1 MVRAAVLLYAALA
14 AGSLPV
20 AWLWDLAGLPPL
32 APVAFPIQFYQ
43 RVIGPVDGRRCPA
56 NPVCSRYA
64 REAIAAHGL
73 LIGSWLTLD
82 RLIHEAGDA
91 RTGRWV
97 MVEGQRRLNDPMVH
111 NDFWLR
117 DARK

>member
-97 MVEGQRRLNDPMVH
+97 MVDGQRRLNDPLVD

-117 DARK
+117 DERG

>member
-1 MVRAAVLLYAALA
+1 MVRAIVLYTVLA
-14 AGSLPV
+14 AMSLPG
-20 AWLWDLAGLPPL
+20 AWLWQIAGLHPGVPAAL
-32 APVAFPIQFYQ
+32 PIQFYQ
-43 RVIGPVDGRRCPA
+43 QVVGRVDGRSCPA

-82 RLIHEAGDA
+82 RLIHEGGDLRAGGWA
-91 RTGRWV
+91 L
-97 MVEGQRRLNDPMVH
+97 VEGRPRLDDPLAR

-117 DARK
+117 Q

>member
-1 MVRAAVLLYAALA
+1 VRATVLLYAALA
-14 AGSLPV
+14 AASLPV

-56 NPVCSRYA
+56 NPVCSAYA
-64 REAIAAHGL
+64 RQAIERHGGL
-73 LIGSWLTLD
+73 VGSWLVID
-82 RLIHEAGDA
+82 RLIHEEGDL
-91 RTGRWV
+91 R
-97 MVEGQRRLNDPMVH
+97 EGERVRVDGARRLNDPLGH

-117 DARK
+117 DERG

>member
-1 MVRAAVLLYAALA
+1 MRAVVLYTTLA
-14 AGSLPV
+14 AMSLPV
-20 AWLWDLAGLPPL
+20 AWLWEVGGVAPCVPSALP
-32 APVAFPIQFYQ
+32 IRFYQ
-43 RVIGPVDGRRCPA
+43 QVVGRVDGRSCPA

-82 RLIHEAGDA
+82 RLIHEGGDL
-91 RTGRWV
+91 RDGRWV
-97 MVEGQRRLNDPMVH
+97 LVGGRPRLDDPLTR

-117 DARK
+117 R